1 MNTVI
6 QLSSP
11 NHQNQYLASPGLGL
25 PGHKNEAVW
34 STRLVE
40 RLAHNL
46 EYLTGLDPQQD
57 QVTFIL
63 GHGECPTNH
72 LALVAWL
79 HEQLDESPVEMD
91 RALSLT
97 FTALQSTLSQE
108 VYS

>member
-1 MNTVI
+1 MNSI
-6 QLSSP
+6 IHYPRSL
-11 NHQNQYLASPGLGL
+11 HQTQRPSKSGYAPDD
-25 PGHKNEAVW
+25 KQVW
-34 STRLVE
+34 SHRVME